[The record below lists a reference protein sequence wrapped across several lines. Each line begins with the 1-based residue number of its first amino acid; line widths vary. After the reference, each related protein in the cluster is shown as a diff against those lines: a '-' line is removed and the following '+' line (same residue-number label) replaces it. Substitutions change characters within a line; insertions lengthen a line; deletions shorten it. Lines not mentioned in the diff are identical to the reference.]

1 MKMENVT
8 NVSVISGFWLFI
20 ILIVDGNQGVDLLD
34 NVIQYVGTLHG

>member
-20 ILIVDGNQGVDLLD
+20 ILIVDGNNGTDLLD
-34 NVIQYVGTLHG
+34 AVINYVGKL